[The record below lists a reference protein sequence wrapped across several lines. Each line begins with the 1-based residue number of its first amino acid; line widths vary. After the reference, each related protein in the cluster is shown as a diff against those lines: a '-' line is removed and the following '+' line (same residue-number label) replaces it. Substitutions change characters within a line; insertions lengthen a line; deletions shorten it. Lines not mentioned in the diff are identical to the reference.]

1 MNTPAAV
8 NGTRTGT
15 GKPGLDPALWLR
27 RFRPAQGAPRRLVC
41 FPHAGGSAS
50 FYHPV
55 AATHTPGTDVV
66 VLQYPARQD
75 RRREPA
81 ITDID
86 AYAEAVADVLT
97 TQPPKPT
104 IYFGHSMGAV
114 IAYETALLLAG
125 TAHAPASLVVSG
137 RRAPATTRDERVHER
152 DDAGLLAELKR
163 LNGTDSSL
171 LDNDEILKMT
181 LPSLRSDYRA
191 IETYPTRPGRPLA
204 CPILSLV
211 GDTDPKATPEEA
223 GRWREH
229 TSADFRLR
237 TFPGGHFFLTTA
249 AAEVNAEL
257 ARELDGL
264 KS

>member
-1 MNTPAAV
+1 MNAT
-8 NGTRTGT
+8 T
-15 GKPGLDPALWLR
+15 GLDPALWLR
-27 RFRPAQGAPRRLVC
+27 RFRPAEQAARRLVC

-55 AATHTPGTDVV
+55 AVAHSPGTDVV

-75 RRREPA
+75 RRLEPA
-81 ITDID
+81 ITGID
-86 AYAEAVADVLT
+86 GYADAVAEVLA
-97 TQPPKPT
+97 TQPVKPT
-104 IYFGHSMGAV
+104 VYFGHSMGAA
-114 IAYETALLLAG
+114 IAYEVALRLAG
-125 TAHAPASLVVSG
+125 TPHAPASLVVSG
-137 RRAPATTRDERVHER
+137 RRAPGTIRDERVHER

-191 IETYPTRPGRPLA
+191 IETYPTRPGRPVA

-211 GDTDPKATPEEA
+211 GDADPKATTEEA

-229 TSADFRLR
+229 TTAGFRLR

-249 AAEVNAEL
+249 AAEVNQEL
-257 ARELDGL
+257 AQELDAL
-264 KS
+264 DF